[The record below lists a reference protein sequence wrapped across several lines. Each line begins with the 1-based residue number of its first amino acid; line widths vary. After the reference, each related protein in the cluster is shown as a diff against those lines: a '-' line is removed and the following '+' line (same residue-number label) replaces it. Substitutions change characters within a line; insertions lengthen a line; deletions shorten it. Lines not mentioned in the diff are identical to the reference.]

1 VTLLRQESIHPSY
14 QTEKKQ
20 VRKPSTED
28 KATGELHEAKG
39 TIKEKV
45 GKYQRPGRKPTAKRK
60 KDAGKAQNRNGKV
73 ENLVRK

>member
-45 GKYQRPGRKPTAKRK
+45 GKYQGPERKLTTKRK
-60 KDAGKAQNRNGKV
+60 KMPAKLKTR
-73 ENLVRK
+73 

>member
-1 VTLLRQESIHPSY
+1 MTLLRQGAIHPAY

-28 KATGELHEAKG
+28 KATAKLHEAKG

-45 GKYQRPGRKPTAKRK
+45 GESTDDLERKLTAKCK
-60 KDAGKAQNRNGKV
+60 KMPAKFKSG
-73 ENLVRK
+73 

>member
-1 VTLLRQESIHPSY
+1 MTLLRQESIHPSY

-45 GKYQRPGRKPTAKRK
+45 GKYQRPERKLTAKRK
-60 KDAGKAQNRNGKV
+60 KNAGKAQNQVSKFWP
-73 ENLVRK
+73 

>member
-20 VRKPSTED
+20 VRKPSTEGR
-28 KATGELHEAKG
+28 ATGELHEAKG

-45 GKYQRPGRKPTAKRK
+45 GKYQRPERKLAAKHKRMPAK
-60 KDAGKAQNRNGKV
+60 LKTR
-73 ENLVRK
+73 

>member
-1 VTLLRQESIHPSY
+1 MTLLRQESIHPSY

-28 KATGELHEAKG
+28 KATGKLHEAKG

-45 GKYQRPGRKPTAKRK
+45 GKYQRPERKLTTKRK
-60 KDAGKAQNRNGKV
+60 KMPAKPGKQVFALN
-73 ENLVRK
+73 